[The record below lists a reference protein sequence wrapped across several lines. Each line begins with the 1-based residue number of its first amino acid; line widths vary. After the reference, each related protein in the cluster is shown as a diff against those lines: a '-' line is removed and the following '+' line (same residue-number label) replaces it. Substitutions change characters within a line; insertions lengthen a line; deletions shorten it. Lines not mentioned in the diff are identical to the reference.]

1 MAAVKCGCATRGDP
15 LPGPST
21 GQHAAR
27 KRSHSGPPHTV
38 QLPVPR
44 SSVPTGAHLGLST
57 GSTSTGFTYLA
68 DGVFITDSGTPCSPE
83 SLLTRKDNMLIL
95 IEEKW
100 SCHLNSIC
108 FLIMLYIHVL
118 HTCFP
123 GGSAGKES
131 ACNAGDQ
138 GSIPELGRS
147 PGEGNGNPLQYSC
160 LENSMDKGASWV

>member
-1 MAAVKCGCATRGDP
+1 MSGRRRVRVPHEGR
-15 LPGPST
+15 PSPWSFH
-21 GQHAAR
+21 GAAR
-27 KRSHSGPPHTV
+27 HPEAEPLGPTPHGLAAGAMEQCADRSTLRP
-38 QLPVPR
+38 
-44 SSVPTGAHLGLST
+44 
-57 GSTSTGFTYLA
+57 STGFTYLA
-68 DGVFITDSGTPCSPE
+68 DGVFITDSSTPCSPE
-83 SLLTRKDNMLIL
+83 SLLTRKENMLIL

-108 FLIMLYIHVL
+108 FLIMLYIHIL

-160 LENSMDKGASWV
+160 LENSTDKGASWV